1 MESDRTYARNHHQ
14 PQRGR
19 PMRQCETIRANGEPC
34 RAQALPDRNQC
45 WAHDGSTRER
55 ANAAR
60 RLGGTNRS
68 TLVRASRRMPK
79 DMADLSRRLLEAFA
93 EVHSGELAPDRA
105 HAMSRIAAVFVQ
117 LHSAV
122 EVDARIEAL
131 EQAAS
136 GRKGYGS

>member
-1 MESDRTYARNHHQ
+1 
-14 PQRGR
+14 
-19 PMRQCETIRANGEPC
+19 
-34 RAQALPDRNQC
+34 
-45 WAHDGSTRER
+45 
-55 ANAAR
+55 
-60 RLGGTNRS
+60 
-68 TLVRASRRMPK
+68 
-79 DMADLSRRLLEAFA
+79 MADLSRRLLEAFA